1 VSAVVQGSPRCL
13 RHSLLS
19 GLDRSP
25 WLDTVSQPRVP
36 RRSRGAEEIYAV
48 DASSVGR
55 CTACLAAG
63 GTRFRTITFNENV
76 RKTRS
81 LDSAV
86 DGLARELK
94 YPIES
99 AADMRAAVA
108 DMEATVAGVSMRF
121 EDFAAVLPI
130 WWFPIVS
137 QENFK
142 EKALELAHNKA
153 FRAAVLANMGRS
165 TVRLTRQS
173 APMAGPAADSPP
185 LEREEQQLR

>member
-1 VSAVVQGSPRCL
+1 VS
-13 RHSLLS
+13 
-19 GLDRSP
+19 
-25 WLDTVSQPRVP
+25 
-36 RRSRGAEEIYAV
+36 EK
-48 DASSVGR
+48 
-55 CTACLAAG
+55 
-63 GTRFRTITFNENV
+63 V

-86 DGLARELK
+86 DGLARRLK

-108 DMEATVAGVSMRF
+108 DMETTVAGVSMRF
-121 EDFAAVLPI
+121 ADFAATLPI

-153 FRAAVLANMGRS
+153 FRAAVLANMGRP
-165 TVRLTRQS
+165 TVRLTPH
-173 APMAGPAADSPP
+173 AVPVAGPVADSRP
-185 LEREEQQLR
+185 LGQGEG